1 MTKSEPHSN
10 GRPQVTPD
18 LLWSKFSII
27 QHIIFWIIAI
37 ALWWGLHWI
46 ASNYEPATVPIWQ
59 YVSRIKF
66 YLFTADFNHA
76 AILGILTGAVLL
88 FLITGID
95 FIVAK
100 LKNQP
105 PTQQILRNHYLLPR
119 NSKQRFI
126 AVLLGVNAGIFEE
139 LFFRGGVFVF
149 LLFLTNSAVFSILVT
164 SALFALL
171 HTSIQGWYSTLW
183 IFLVGITLNVL
194 LIVTGSFYAS
204 MFCHITINL
213 GNLLVIPSFFE
224 DELPQL
230 RKQEIISSSPSLN

>member
-1 MTKSEPHSN
+1 MANSDTHSN
-10 GRPQVTPD
+10 GNPKVTPD
-18 LLWSKFSII
+18 LLWSKFSVI
-27 QHIIFWIIAI
+27 QHIIFWIIGI

-46 ASNYEPATVPIWQ
+46 ASNYEPVTIRIWQ

-66 YLFTADFNHA
+66 YLFTTDFNHA
-76 AILGILTGAVLL
+76 AVRGILVGSMLL
-88 FLITGID
+88 ALITGVD

-100 LKNQP
+100 FKNQTP
-105 PTQQILRNHYLLPR
+105 AQQILRNHYLLPR

-149 LLFLTNSAVFSILVT
+149 LLFISNSAVFSILVT

-171 HTSIQGWYSTLW
+171 HTSVQGWYSTLW

-224 DELPQL
+224 DELPKL
-230 RKQEIISSSPSLN
+230 RQQEIISSSPSLN